1 MAVPI
6 AIDAVSPS
14 RGLFP
19 HTRMGKRGFF
29 MNEKG
34 SNHQLLKHNNHTLI
48 KKYIYR
54 HSPISRVEIAQQLG
68 LTTATITG
76 MVHPM
81 LSAGLLRESAAATDK
96 TKGAGRPRMMLEF
109 ISESA
114 YICGIDAG
122 PYRTVYILTDLRGN
136 TLAVRHTD
144 HPVDEYHITLERFSQ
159 QIPDFLAEAGVP
171 REKLLGVGICLPGM
185 IDGSAD
191 KIYDIFLDGWT
202 EHSLSAELGARL
214 GLKVEVENNVRARAI
229 SADLFDRTVHME
241 PFAYF
246 YVSLGVACQMIIDGK
261 VLYGQSAAAGEI
273 GHTVVQRS
281 GPVCPT
287 CGNRGCLEA
296 LTGERAILQQCRDI
310 MATDTPTV
318 LKTLCAE
325 PQALTM
331 DQVLTAQ
338 ELGDAAVGQV
348 IEDAIEYLGIA
359 LANTI
364 NLISPRAVVLEGRIL
379 SSPKNQARMLQ
390 TVEQYMFHIHSGMT
404 SFRFLPDDPDRGARA
419 AAAVVVKEFLN
430 RSP

>member
-1 MAVPI
+1 
-6 AIDAVSPS
+6 
-14 RGLFP
+14 
-19 HTRMGKRGFF
+19 

-34 SNHQLLKHNNHTLI
+34 SNHQLLKQNNHNLI
-48 KKYIYR
+48 RKFIYR
-54 HSPISRVEIAQQLG
+54 NSPISRVEIAQQLG

-76 MVHPM
+76 MVNPM
-81 LSAGLLRESAAATDK
+81 ISSGLLRETVAPTDEA
-96 TKGAGRPRMMLEF
+96 KGAGRPRMMLEF
-109 ISESA
+109 VPEA
-114 YICGIDAG
+114 YYVCGVDVG
-122 PYRTVYILTDLRGN
+122 VYNTNYILTDIRGN
-136 TLAVRHTD
+136 VIAARHMEQGM
-144 HPVDEYHITLERFSQ
+144 DEYQVTLERLARE
-159 QIPDFLAEAGVP
+159 IPAFLSETGIP
-171 REKLLGVGICLPGM
+171 SEKMLGVGICLPGM

-191 KIYDIFLDGWT
+191 KIYDIFREGWT
-202 EHSLSAELGARL
+202 EHNLCAELGQRI

-229 SADLFDRTVHME
+229 SADLFDRMVKDQ

-246 YVSLGVACQMIIDGK
+246 FVSFGVACQMIIDGR

-273 GHTVVQRS
+273 GHTVVQRN

-318 LKTLCAE
+318 LKELCRD
-325 PQALTM
+325 PQLLTM
-331 DQVLTAQ
+331 DQVLLAQ
-338 ELGDAAVGQV
+338 EMGDKAVSHV

-379 SSPKNQARMLQ
+379 SKPRNQARMLR

-404 SFRFLPDDPDRGARA
+404 DFTFLPHDLDRGARA
-419 AAAVVVKEFLN
+419 AAAVVVKEFLS
-430 RSP
+430 RSL